1 MIWVILATVF
11 ANMVYKAREYGRAD
25 IADLIIF
32 VAALGILFLWDTFD
46 PKNLTVKA
54 RNARITAKGAGLI

>member
-25 IADLIIF
+25 IADLIIAI
-32 VAALGILFLWDTFD
+32 AALVIVFQ
-46 PKNLTVKA
+46 
-54 RNARITAKGAGLI
+54 